1 MRLQYRISA
10 LLTALLLS
18 MLLCIPASAHAVPDD
33 TKSGSCSITVTMR
46 RNDTLVPGG
55 SLTLYRVGE
64 VREHDGDYTFQPT
77 GDFAA
82 CGESFEDL
90 RSPDQIASRLAE
102 YALKNNANG
111 TTKRIDS
118 RTATVT
124 FDNLE
129 FGLYLLVQ
137 YQAASGYYNVSPFLV
152 SVPYLENDAY
162 LYRVD
167 ASPKVTPTPKPG
179 DSKPPTNPSQPTD
192 PTTPTNPTNPTNPTT
207 PGKPTLPYTGQLNW
221 PIPVLVVLGLVLFS
235 AGWMLRF
242 GKKKDSYEK

>member
-77 GDFAA
+77 SDFAA

-152 SVPYLENDAY
+152 SVPYLENDSY
-162 LYRVD
+162 LYKVD
-167 ASPKVTPTPKPG
+167 ASPKVTPVPKPG

-192 PTTPTNPTNPTNPTT
+192 PTTPTNPTT